1 MFTISIIGNLGSDA
15 VERKTANGKSIMT
28 FSVAAQK
35 GEKNVLWV
43 NVVANLQ
50 DGLLPYLKKGKQV
63 FVTGHG
69 DVEMYKGT
77 PDIKVS
83 ATYIALCGGKMDESD
98 SNTPTVNEE
107 EEKDNTY

>member
-35 GEKNVLWV
+35 GEKNAIWV

-50 DGLLPYLKKGKQV
+50 DGLIPYLKKGRQV

-69 DVEMYKGT
+69 DVGTYNGT
-77 PDIKVS
+77 PDIKLS
-83 ATYIALCGGKMDESD
+83 ATYIALCGGKMDDSD
-98 SNTPTVNEE
+98 NNNPTDNEEGE
-107 EEKDNTY
+107 EEKTY

>member
-15 VERKTANGKSIMT
+15 VERKTANGKCIMT

-35 GEKNVLWV
+35 GEKNALWV

-50 DGLLPYLKKGKQV
+50 DGLFPYLKRGKQV

-69 DVEMYKGT
+69 DVSTYNGA
-77 PDIKVS
+77 PNIKLS
-83 ATYIALCGGKMDESD
+83 ATYIALCGGKMDD
-98 SNTPTVNEE
+98 SNSNNPTDNEG
-107 EEKDNTY
+107 EEKENTY